1 MIEIPYN
8 IVTAWGTI
16 CTIVH
21 SSTVHYIHTLYVHAI
36 IMVLLITH
44 TYSLQSLR
52 DSFNNFNSYLAVLS
66 AIESA
71 SVTRLD
77 WSDKI
82 LKALEEPRQLID
94 NRGSF
99 KNYREA
105 FSQAKPPCIPYM

>member
-1 MIEIPYN
+1 MYLY
-8 IVTAWGTI
+8 
-16 CTIVH
+16 
-21 SSTVHYIHTLYVHAI
+21 STHTHTHTLFP
-36 IMVLLITH
+36 
-44 TYSLQSLR
+44 QSLR

-105 FSQAKPPCIPYM
+105 FAQAKPPCIPYM